1 MAAETSENPKPAAR
15 VLVIDDDTL
24 VRRTM
29 CAALKKLGYETSEA
43 ATGQEGVAEYKR
55 SRHDVVITDVMMPD
69 KNGLQTITEI
79 RALNPAVK
87 IVAMSGGGA
96 NNDGSYLELARD
108 VGALA
113 TLAKPFTPDDIAQVL
128 AQLGAG

>member
-1 MAAETSENPKPAAR
+1 MAAETSEKPEHAAR

-29 CAALKKLGYETSEA
+29 CAALKKLGYITTEA
-43 ATGQEGVAEYKR
+43 ATGREGVAEYKKA
-55 SRHDVVITDVMMPD
+55 RHDIVITDVMMPD
-69 KNGLQTITEI
+69 KNGLQTI
-79 RALNPAVK
+79 R
-87 IVAMSGGGA
+87 IVAMSGGGT
-96 NNDGSYLELARD
+96 NTDGSYLELARD

-128 AQLGAG
+128 AQLDAG